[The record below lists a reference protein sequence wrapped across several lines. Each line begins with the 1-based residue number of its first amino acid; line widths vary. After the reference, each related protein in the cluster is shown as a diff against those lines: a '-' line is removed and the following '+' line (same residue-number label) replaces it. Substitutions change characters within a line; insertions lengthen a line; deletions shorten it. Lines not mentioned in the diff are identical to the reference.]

1 MTESPKPNASRKVTV
16 WTSVVALI
24 AILVGG
30 FFYLDVR
37 EDNKR
42 EARAYELLTDCQDP
56 LVFEDFI
63 AKFPDSEHIDE
74 VRQRY
79 QELAARQA
87 EWESRVVNG
96 TREELERFIKDNP
109 TSNIVRVARARLDS
123 MDWDLASRGN
133 TIASYERYI
142 QDHPEGLFIDQAEV
156 QRQKLERALAAA
168 AERAKQDS
176 LATPVDSTN
185 TLEGSF

>member
-24 AILVGG
+24 VILVGG

-87 EWESRVVNG
+87 EWESKVVNG

-109 TSNIVRVARARLDS
+109 TATLFEWLVP
-123 MDWDLASRGN
+123 ASTLWTG
-133 TIASYERYI
+133 TW
-142 QDHPEGLFIDQAEV
+142 PLV
-156 QRQKLERALAAA
+156 
-168 AERAKQDS
+168 
-176 LATPVDSTN
+176 ATPLSVTSVTFRTIPKDCS
-185 TLEGSF
+185 

>member
-1 MTESPKPNASRKVTV
+1 M
-16 WTSVVALI
+16 I

-87 EWESRVVNG
+87 EWESKVVNG

-133 TIASYERYI
+133 TIVSYERYI

-176 LATPVDSTN
+176 LATPVDST
-185 TLEGSF
+185 SVQ